1 MLLKVKVNYPED
13 MSIPENNL
21 SKGLAEI
28 FIKKFPQTEIDKL
41 IEILDDESI
50 NMLL

>member
-13 MSIPENNL
+13 ISILENNL

-28 FIKKFPQTEIDKL
+28 FIKKFPQTQIDKL

-50 NMLL
+50 SINL